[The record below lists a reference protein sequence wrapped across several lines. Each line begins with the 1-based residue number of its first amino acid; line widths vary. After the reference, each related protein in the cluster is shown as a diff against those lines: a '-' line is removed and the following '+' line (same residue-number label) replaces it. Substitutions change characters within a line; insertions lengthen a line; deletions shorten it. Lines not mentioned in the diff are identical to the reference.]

1 MTAATKVAETAT
13 FHMRGNSIFIPSTQW
28 YSVLVLV
35 ILQFFNWELGFW
47 SSLWLLGKVLGLD
60 IFCLQLLTLSI
71 PLQNSFSVLSHN
83 LLPFFL

>member
-13 FHMRGNSIFIPSTQW
+13 FHMCGNSIFIPSTQW

-60 IFCLQLLTLSI
+60 IFRLQLLTLSI